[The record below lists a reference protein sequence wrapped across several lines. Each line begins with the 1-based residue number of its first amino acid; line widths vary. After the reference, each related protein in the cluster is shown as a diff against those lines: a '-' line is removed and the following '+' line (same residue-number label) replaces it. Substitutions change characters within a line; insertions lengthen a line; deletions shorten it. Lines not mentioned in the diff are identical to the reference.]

1 VPELEELRGKV
12 AQSCRILAM
21 TGLVKEITGHVS
33 ARVRGTDEMFI
44 RCRGDDEF
52 GLPYTGPEAIRRLSF
67 DGEGE
72 GLGEHHVPPIELP
85 IHGEILRA
93 RPDIGCVV
101 HAHPPYT
108 LLCGMAGIEPRPV
121 FGAYDPGGLAISR
134 QLAVYPRSVLISSK
148 PLAADLLKAMEGT
161 NFCILRGHG
170 IVVAGPTVEE
180 ATINAIRLENLAKV
194 CWHLSHHGPL
204 PEISK
209 EDVQSFLGTPT
220 NPRVARGT
228 EWVWRYYAR
237 LEESWTPSV
246 MD

>member
-1 VPELEELRGKV
+1 MADLDELRAKV

-33 ARVRGTDEMFI
+33 ARIPGTDEMFI

-52 GLPYTGPEAIRRLSF
+52 GLPYTGPEAIRRLTF
-67 DGEGE
+67 DGEGP
-72 GLGEHHVPPIELP
+72 GLGKQHVPPIELP

-93 RPDIGCVV
+93 RPDVGCVV

-108 LLCGMAGIEPRPV
+108 LLLGMAGIDPAPV

-134 QLAVYPRSVLISSK
+134 SLAFYPRSVLISTK
-148 PLAADLLKAMEGT
+148 QLAADLMAAMEGT
-161 NFCILRGHG
+161 SFCVLRGHG

-194 CWHLSHHGPL
+194 CWQLASRGPL
-204 PEISK
+204 PRISE

-237 LEESWTPSV
+237 LEQNWTPTV
-246 MD
+246 TD